1 MAATRTTKHRSPS
14 DLRLPAVADPTR
26 LGAAYEVLHSSDTR
40 LNRHSHENINSTS
53 DQGASPDPL
62 SGFRR
67 CVGSTFTPVATD
79 SQITRSGILALGHGQ
94 EVSTLGLSPVGDTKV
109 AMIVRLSHVLA
120 ALHPSLT
127 RVHATKFTITLS
139 SPPGIKHSKRAPWVR
154 RGVKRSTTII
164 FAHDRP
170 SRPKELLRGAPQV

>member
-109 AMIVRLSHVLA
+109 VGTGNPLPFLLPACNIPTGVRGGRHYEVNRSRKTHVRLE
-120 ALHPSLT
+120 
-127 RVHATKFTITLS
+127 
-139 SPPGIKHSKRAPWVR
+139 VR
-154 RGVKRSTTII
+154 TWPT
-164 FAHDRP
+164 A
-170 SRPKELLRGAPQV
+170 E